1 MIRTGK
7 YFNYDKNYKYIL
19 SNIEEMIEDLN
30 NEIIEMKKY
39 NSPIKVF
46 KDEFNLNRL
55 YFELIVDKGECFNI
69 KIKLLDDN
77 EEYFYNRV
85 VFIEEGDRVEYFS
98 RIEVEDNKLFY
109 TIKIIILE
117 PTNKRTDKGEII
129 FNLSHGIV
137 IKTEIKEYKDY
148 LESETWNKTRKEKLK
163 EAEYKC
169 QLCSKKD
176 IELHVHHNTY
186 ENIGNEEMNDLIV
199 LCKDCHSKFHD
210 KI

>member
-69 KIKLLDDN
+69 KITQ
-77 EEYFYNRV
+77 
-85 VFIEEGDRVEYFS
+85 G
-98 RIEVEDNKLFY
+98 
-109 TIKIIILE
+109 
-117 PTNKRTDKGEII
+117 
-129 FNLSHGIV
+129 
-137 IKTEIKEYKDY
+137 
-148 LESETWNKTRKEKLK
+148 
-163 EAEYKC
+163 
-169 QLCSKKD
+169 
-176 IELHVHHNTY
+176 
-186 ENIGNEEMNDLIV
+186 
-199 LCKDCHSKFHD
+199 
-210 KI
+210 